1 MKLAVVIP
9 SLSGGGA
16 ESIARRWASALTD
29 RGNDVDLLLLHP
41 GASSEQN
48 QPYKVLALGIRGGF
62 VRSIFSLRSHILREN
77 YDSILTL
84 MPYAN
89 LIGILAVLPF
99 RGKNR
104 PKVTIS
110 EHTVHKSISS
120 TKKFGHRIQLILARH
135 LYQYAD
141 EFIAVSHAVATQG
154 VGRFR
159 VPKSRLWV
167 LPNSIASKLPTK
179 PARRSK
185 VATLPTI
192 SIVLP
197 CRLVTEK
204 RPQIAIEVA
213 RLVQNKSGKPTTVHF
228 YGAGPLMPALETLA
242 NSIGVHALFHG
253 WVENWTADA
262 PDDGIVLLPSNVE
275 GFGNVLVEAALAGI
289 PAVASSRSLGVADA
303 CINGMTGVLAVADTS
318 DAFAA
323 AVLEASSIEI
333 GDVSNWL
340 RRFTEDS
347 IGAVLHSV
355 VVKESTRP

>member
-29 RGNDVDLLLLHP
+29 RGNHVDLLLLHQGAAPEP
-41 GASSEQN
+41 G
-48 QPYKVLALGIRGGF
+48 QPYNVRPLGGGGGF
-62 VRSIFSLRSHILREN
+62 ARSIFSLRSQILRAN

-89 LIGILAVLPF
+89 LIGILAVLSF

-110 EHTVHKSISS
+110 EHTVHNTASS
-120 TKKFGHRIQLILARH
+120 TMRLGHRIQLILARH
-135 LYQYAD
+135 LYRRAD

-154 VGRFR
+154 LGRFR

-167 LPNSIASKLPTK
+167 LPNSVAGTLPAE
-179 PARRSK
+179 PAHRPK
-185 VATLPTI
+185 VASSPTI

-197 CRLVTEK
+197 GRLVAEK

-213 RLVQNKSGKPTTVHF
+213 NLVQKISGKPTTVHF
-228 YGAGPLMPALETLA
+228 YGTGPLMPALETLII
-242 NSIGVHALFHG
+242 SQGVQAHFHG

-262 PDDGIVLLPSNVE
+262 PDDAIVLLPSSVE

-289 PAVASSRSLGVADA
+289 PSVASSRSLGVADA
-303 CINGMTGVLAVADTS
+303 CINGITGVLAIADTTE
-318 DAFAA
+318 AFAA

-347 IGAVLHSV
+347 ISLVLHDILV
-355 VVKESTRP
+355 ETTTRR